1 MLSAAWDADLP
12 PMEKLVLLA
21 LADCANDQG
30 HCWPSASTLRKKS
43 GQGERTVRRCIQSL
57 IEKKHIT
64 QQQRSGTSP
73 VYTVHPCQSGT
84 PARAAPLPD
93 RPDTPARAA
102 PKPKGTVIS
111 SEAKASSHKRPRKK
125 NPFPAPNDVPDQVW
139 SDFLESPKRR
149 KAGMSATAYAGITN
163 NLRTLAEHGYPPG
176 KMIAL
181 AVERGWTTVKLEW
194 VQNDERQSS
203 SNITSLR
210 GHRPDPALDLLRA
223 ASAAED
229 RENRWGAGPSVPAIG
244 SG

>member
-1 MLSAAWDADLP
+1 LIAD
-12 PMEKLVLLA
+12 
-21 LADCANDQG
+21 
-30 HCWPSASTLRKKS
+30 S
-43 GQGERTVRRCIQSL
+43 GERTGKTLQIKAYRLALETVPKTEQSQKRNSSDFSRKQSQKRDTDTVR
-57 IEKKHIT
+57 E
-64 QQQRSGTSP
+64 P
-73 VYTVHPCQSGT
+73 VG
-84 PARAAPLPD
+84 
-93 RPDTPARAA
+93 
-102 PKPKGTVIS
+102 
-111 SEAKASSHKRPRKK
+111 SEAKASSPKPRAK
-125 NPFPAPNDVPDQVW
+125 FPAPDGVPEEVW
-139 SDFLESPKRR
+139 KDFLASPKRR

-210 GHRPDPALDLLRA
+210 GHRPDPALDLVRA

-229 RENRWGAGPSVPAIG
+229 RENRWGAGSSVPAIG